1 MANLLKNT
9 SKYLSRLWNRQL
21 LVFLF
26 FLILSSAFWL
36 FLAGKEQREADFEVA
51 LNLTDVPD
59 NVVITTH
66 PPKSVTLRLRDEAF
80 TLMRYEYMPKGPHKV
95 DLKWADIVNDDGHIR
110 LQMADV
116 LKPVT
121 TLLSST
127 TTIVGRRPDVYEIFF
142 NYGQCKVVPTRLYG
156 TVNASDDYNI
166 VSTEVL
172 PATVKVYASKAVLDT
187 IKYVYTETVRINDC
201 KGKKTVPVKFRQ
213 APGIKVS
220 PAEGKLSIVAD
231 RYTEKTVQV
240 NVRSINLPAHT
251 SLRTFPSKVDVTFQ
265 VGAGQYQEI
274 TDEAFDIV
282 IDYNKLPK
290 ALTAGNGGEKG
301 GAIKYVLSLTDVP
314 LGVRHARIVPD
325 EVECIIEH
333 DGE

>member
-9 SKYLSRLWNRQL
+9 SRYLSRLWNRQL

-36 FLAGKEQREADFEVA
+36 FIAGKEQREADFEIA
-51 LNLTDVPD
+51 INLTEVPD
-59 NVVITTH
+59 NVVITTQ
-66 PPKSVTLRLRDEAF
+66 PPKSVTLRLNDEVF
-80 TLMRYEYMPKGPHKV
+80 TLMRYQYMPKRPLSI
-95 DLKWADIVNDDGHIR
+95 DLKWSDIVNEDGHIK

-116 LKPVT
+116 LKPIT
-121 TLLSST
+121 STLSST
-127 TTIVGRRPDVYEIFF
+127 TTVVSRRPDTYEVFF

-156 TVNASDDYNI
+156 SINAQEDYNI
-166 VSTEVL
+166 VSTDIS

-187 IKYVYTETVRINDC
+187 LKYIYTETVRIDGC
-201 KGKKTVPVKFRQ
+201 KSKKVVDVKFRQ
-213 APGIKVS
+213 EPGLKIV
-220 PAEGKLSIVAD
+220 PGKGTLTIVAD

-251 SLRTFPSKVDVTFQ
+251 TLRTFPSKVDVTFQ
-265 VGAGQYQEI
+265 VATGQYQEI
-274 TDEAFDIV
+274 TEEAFDIV

-290 ALTAGNGGEKG
+290 ALVGGTGGEKA

>member
-1 MANLLKNT
+1 MANLLKNA
-9 SKYLSRLWNRQL
+9 SRYLSRLWNRQL

-36 FLAGKEQREADFEVA
+36 FTAGKEQREADFDIA
-51 LNLTDVPD
+51 LRLTEVPD
-59 NVVITTH
+59 NVVITTQ
-66 PPKSVTLRLRDEAF
+66 PPKNVTLRLHDEAF
-80 TLMRYEYMPKGPHKV
+80 TLMRYKYMPKRPHSI
-95 DLKWADIVNDDGHIR
+95 DIKWSDIVSEDGHIR

-116 LKPVT
+116 LKPIISS
-121 TLLSST
+121 LSST
-127 TTIVGRRPDVYEIFF
+127 TTVVSRRPDVYEIFF

-156 TVNASDDYNI
+156 SINASDDYNI
-166 VSTEVL
+166 VSSEVS

-187 IKYVYTETVRINDC
+187 LKCVYTETVRVNDL
-201 KGKKTVPVKFRQ
+201 KGKKTIGIKFRQ
-213 APGIKVS
+213 EPGIK
-220 PAEGKLSIVAD
+220 IVPSTGTLTIDAD
-231 RYTEKTVQV
+231 RYAEKTVQV

-251 SLRTFPSKVDVTFQ
+251 TLRTFPSKVDVTFQ
-265 VGAGQYQEI
+265 VATSQYQDI
-274 TDEAFDIV
+274 TEEAFDIV

-290 ALTAGNGGEKG
+290 ALVSGATGEKS
-301 GAIKYVLSLTDVP
+301 AIKYVLALTDVP

>member
-1 MANLLKNT
+1 MASLLKNA
-9 SKYLSRLWNRQL
+9 SRYLSRLWNRQL

-36 FLAGKEQREADFEVA
+36 FTAGKEQREADFDIA
-51 LNLTDVPD
+51 LRLTEVPD
-59 NVVITTH
+59 NVVITTQ
-66 PPKSVTLRLRDEAF
+66 PPKNVTLRLHDEAF
-80 TLMRYEYMPKGPHKV
+80 TLMRYKYMPKRPHSI
-95 DLKWADIVNDDGHIR
+95 DIKWSDIVSEDGHIR

-116 LKPVT
+116 LKPIISS
-121 TLLSST
+121 LSST
-127 TTIVGRRPDVYEIFF
+127 TTVVSRRPDVYEIFF

-156 TVNASDDYNI
+156 SINASDDYNI
-166 VSTEVL
+166 VSSEVS

-187 IKYVYTETVRINDC
+187 LKCVYTETVRVNDL
-201 KGKKTVPVKFRQ
+201 KGKKTIGIKFRQ
-213 APGIKVS
+213 EPGIK
-220 PAEGKLSIVAD
+220 IVPSTGTLTIDAD
-231 RYTEKTVQV
+231 RYAEKTVQV

-251 SLRTFPSKVDVTFQ
+251 TLRTFPSKVDVTFQ
-265 VGAGQYQEI
+265 VATSQYQDI
-274 TDEAFDIV
+274 TEEAFDIV

-290 ALTAGNGGEKG
+290 ALVSGATGEKS
-301 GAIKYVLSLTDVP
+301 AIKYVLALTDVP

>member
-1 MANLLKNT
+1 MASLLKNA
-9 SKYLSRLWNRQL
+9 SRYLSRLWNRQL

-36 FLAGKEQREADFEVA
+36 FTAGKEQREADFDIA
-51 LNLTDVPD
+51 LRLTEVPD
-59 NVVITTH
+59 NVVITTQ
-66 PPKSVTLRLRDEAF
+66 PPKNVTLRLHDEAF
-80 TLMRYEYMPKGPHKV
+80 TLMRYKYMPKRPHSI
-95 DLKWADIVNDDGHIR
+95 DIKWSDIVSEDGHIR

-116 LKPVT
+116 LKPIISS
-121 TLLSST
+121 LSST
-127 TTIVGRRPDVYEIFF
+127 TTVVSRRPDAYEIFF

-156 TVNASDDYNI
+156 SINASDDYNI
-166 VSTEVL
+166 VSSEVS

-187 IKYVYTETVRINDC
+187 LKCVYTETVRVNDL
-201 KGKKTVPVKFRQ
+201 KGKKTIGIKFRQ
-213 APGIKVS
+213 EPGIK
-220 PAEGKLSIVAD
+220 IVPSTGTLTIDAD
-231 RYTEKTVQV
+231 RYAEKTVQV

-251 SLRTFPSKVDVTFQ
+251 TLRTFPSKVDVTFQ
-265 VGAGQYQEI
+265 VATSQYQDI
-274 TDEAFDIV
+274 TEEAFDIV

-290 ALTAGNGGEKG
+290 ALVSGATSEKS
-301 GAIKYVLSLTDVP
+301 AIKYVLALTDVP